1 MRMLG
6 EKGRER
12 ALPLLVRG
20 RGQKRRVG
28 APGVT
33 PLVIINSKLYR
44 AFNFDRD
51 SFFKILKTNEK
62 LKRWT

>member
-1 MRMLG
+1 MRMPG
-6 EKGRER
+6 EKGGER

-20 RGQKRRVG
+20 RGQKRRT
-28 APGVT
+28 PGVT

-51 SFFKILKTNEK
+51 SFFKILKANEK